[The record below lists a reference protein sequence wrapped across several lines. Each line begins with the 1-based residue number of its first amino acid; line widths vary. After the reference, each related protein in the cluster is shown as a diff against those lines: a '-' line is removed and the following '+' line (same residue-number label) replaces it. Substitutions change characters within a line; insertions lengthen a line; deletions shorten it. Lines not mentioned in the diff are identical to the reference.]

1 MAGVQLAV
9 DQRTIMGKR
18 LGGLRRKGI
27 MPAHLYGHGIDSLA
41 LQAPTATIINLLRT
55 AGRNDIID
63 LQIAGEGQARPVM
76 LRGVQ
81 RDPVSD
87 ALVHIDFFQISL
99 TERLRAD
106 VPLSITGE
114 APAVQVYGGILLQSL
129 DRVTVEALPADIP
142 SHFEIDISGLAELD
156 TAIHVSDLKIPENV
170 VLVSDPDQ
178 VIVKVATP
186 KLAAEE
192 EAAAPAVEGEEA
204 AAAAEGA
211 APAAEGAAA
220 EEKSE

>member
-9 DQRTIMGKR
+9 DQRTVMGKPLR
-18 LGGLRRKGI
+18 GLRRKGI
-27 MPAHLYGHGIDSLA
+27 IPAHLYGHGIDSLA

-63 LQIAGEGQARPVM
+63 LQIAGEGVARPVM

-106 VPLSITGE
+106 VPLTISGE
-114 APAVQVYGGILLQSL
+114 APAVQVYGGILLLSL

-142 SHFEIDISGLAELD
+142 SHFEVDVSGLAELD
-156 TAIHVSDLKIPENV
+156 TAIHVRDLEIPENV

-192 EAAAPAVEGEEA
+192 EVAAPAVEGEEA

-211 APAAEGAAA
+211 APAAEGAAP

>member
-129 DRVTVEALPADIP
+129 DRVTVDALPADIP
-142 SHFEIDISGLAELD
+142 SHFEIDVSGLAELD
-156 TAIHVSDLKIPENV
+156 TAIHVRDLKIPENV

-192 EAAAPAVEGEEA
+192 EAVAPVVEGEEA

>member
-9 DQRTIMGKR
+9 DQRTVMGKR
-18 LGGLRRKGI
+18 LRGLRRKGI
-27 MPAHLYGHGIDSLA
+27 IPAHLYGHGIDSLA

-63 LQIAGEGQARPVM
+63 LQIAGEGERRPVM

-106 VPLSITGE
+106 VPLTISGE
-114 APAVQVYGGILLQSL
+114 APAVHVYGGILLLSL
-129 DRVTVEALPADIP
+129 DRITVEALPADIP
-142 SHFEIDISGLAELD
+142 SHFEVDVSGLAELD
-156 TAIHVSDLKIPENV
+156 TAIHVRDLEIPENV

-186 KLAAEE
+186 KLAVEE
-192 EAAAPAVEGEEA
+192 EAAAPAAEGEEA

-211 APAAEGAAA
+211 APAAEGATP

>member
-9 DQRTIMGKR
+9 DQRTVMGKR
-18 LGGLRRKGI
+18 LRGLRRQGI
-27 MPAHLYGHGIDSLA
+27 VPAHLYGHGLESLA
-41 LQAPTATIINLLRT
+41 LQAPTATIITLLRT

-63 LQIAGEGQARPVM
+63 LKIAGEGEARPVM

-87 ALVHIDFFQISL
+87 ALIHVDFFQISL

-106 VPLSITGE
+106 VPLNITGE
-114 APAVQVYGGILLQSL
+114 ASAVHVYSGILLQSL
-129 DRVTVEALPADIP
+129 DRVTVEALPAEIP
-142 SHFEIDISGLAELD
+142 SSFEVDVSGLTELD
-156 TAIHVSDLKIPENV
+156 MAIHVRDLAIPANV
-170 VLVSDPDQ
+170 VLISDPEQ

-192 EAAAPAVEGEEA
+192 EAAAAPVEGEE

-211 APAAEGAAA
+211 APAAEGAAP

>member
-9 DQRTIMGKR
+9 DQRTVMGKR
-18 LGGLRRKGI
+18 LRGLRRQGI
-27 MPAHLYGHGIDSLA
+27 LPAHLYGHGVDSLA
-41 LQAPTATIINLLRT
+41 LQAPAATIINLLRT

-63 LQIAGEGQARPVM
+63 LRIAGEGETRPVM

-81 RDPVSD
+81 RDPVND

-99 TERLRAD
+99 TERLHAD
-106 VPLSITGE
+106 VPLNIIGE
-114 APAVQVYGGILLQSL
+114 APAVHVYGGILLQSL
-129 DRVTVEALPADIP
+129 DRVTVEALPTEIP
-142 SHFEIDISGLAELD
+142 PHFEVDISGLTELD
-156 TAIHVSDLKIPENV
+156 MAIHVRDITIPENV
-170 VLVSDPDQ
+170 QLVSDPDM

-192 EAAAPAVEGEEA
+192 EEVAAPAVEGEEA
-204 AAAAEGA
+204 APGAEAA
-211 APAAEGAAA
+211 APAAEAAA